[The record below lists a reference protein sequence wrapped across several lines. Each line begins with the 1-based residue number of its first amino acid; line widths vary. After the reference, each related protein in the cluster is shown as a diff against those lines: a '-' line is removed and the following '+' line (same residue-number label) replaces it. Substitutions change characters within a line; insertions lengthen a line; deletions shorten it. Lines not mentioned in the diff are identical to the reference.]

1 MIDPN
6 EASEGYRAE
15 EKQRDKEGNF
25 LCLGCDFLNK
35 RGCSKAPCLAEMRSD
50 YTEVILKRT
59 GPVMATVPLNYGSM
73 GEEVA

>member
-6 EASEGYRAE
+6 EAPEGYRAE

-50 YTEVILKRT
+50 CTEVILKCI
-59 GPVMATVPLNYGSM
+59 GPVMAIYATPCDDM
-73 GEEVA
+73 GAHV